1 MAPVDFVGVVVVV
14 VFSGQPR
21 RSTHK
26 GCTPQGSHKIRI
38 IVVARLQRSGS
49 LRRWYGYGSRTFLIS
64 CLPPFVPAPREAG
77 GGNILYGKE
86 EGKIDFGFPDVF
98 RKFIYSDEREMG

>member
-1 MAPVDFVGVVVVV
+1 MDLCGN
-14 VFSGQPR
+14 GTDTDLGR
-21 RSTHK
+21 
-26 GCTPQGSHKIRI
+26 
-38 IVVARLQRSGS
+38 
-49 LRRWYGYGSRTFLIS
+49 FLF
-64 CLPPFVPAPREAG
+64 LAFPLLFPPRERRG